1 MLDVNPNRE
10 FFSLPASGS
19 GFLILPLSGVPEIVG
34 GFLPLEGATVVL
46 KTLKLTSKSAV

>member
-19 GFLILPLSGVPEIVG
+19 GFPPVSGVPESAG
-34 GFLPLEGATVVL
+34 EFLPLEGATVAL
-46 KTLKLTSKSAV
+46 ETLKLTSKSAL